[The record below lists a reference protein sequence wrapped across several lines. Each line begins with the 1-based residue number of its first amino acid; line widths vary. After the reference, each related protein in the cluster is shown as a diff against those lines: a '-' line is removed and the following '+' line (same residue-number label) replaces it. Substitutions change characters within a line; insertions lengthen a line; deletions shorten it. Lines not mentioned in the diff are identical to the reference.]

1 MRRQTLRLRS
11 GISRLAVFGAL
22 LVCATAGSVVALA
35 DGGTPGDI
43 SPTVLQPQEPLLQ
56 YRAFRRMHAW
66 SPRVDKE
73 AWLDAWTELRNGRF
87 RYQVV
92 AERGAGSVR
101 DRVLH
106 KILEHEQQFVAEG
119 RIDDADFTR
128 ENYEF
133 SDGGTAPDGSRYLLL
148 KPRRKDVLL
157 VDGRMVLSPDGR
169 ELLRVEGRL
178 AKNPSFWTTRV
189 DVVRRYATLDGVRVP
204 IAVETTAKIRFV
216 GLSRLQ
222 VDYQYESVNGRPLS
236 IAARRTLADAG
247 R

>member
-1 MRRQTLRLRS
+1 MRREQW
-11 GISRLAVFGAL
+11 SRLSGVTALMTL
-22 LVCATAGSVVALA
+22 LVCAAAGSVVALA
-35 DGGTPGDI
+35 DGGFRGDA
-43 SPTVLQPQEPLLQ
+43 SPSVLQPQEPLLQ

-106 KILEHEQQFVAEG
+106 KILEHEQKFVAEG
-119 RIDDADFTR
+119 RVDEADFTR

-133 SDGGTAPDGSRYLLL
+133 ADGGIAADGSRYLLL

-216 GLSRLQ
+216 GLSRLT
-222 VDYQYESVNGRPLS
+222 VEYEYESVNGRPLS
-236 IAARRTLADAG
+236 IAARRVLSDVG